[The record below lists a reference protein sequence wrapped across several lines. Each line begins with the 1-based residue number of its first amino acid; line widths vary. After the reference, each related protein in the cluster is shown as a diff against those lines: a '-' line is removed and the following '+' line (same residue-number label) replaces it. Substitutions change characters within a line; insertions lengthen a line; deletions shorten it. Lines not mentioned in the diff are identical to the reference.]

1 MPRQLIT
8 YFMGIIAPE
17 RGGAPVVQG

>member
-8 YFMGIIAPE
+8 MSY
-17 RGGAPVVQG
+17 